1 MNTEKKQQNLSHNPV
16 KTKNYIFNPKDT
28 IKDLSNILEVSNIFL
43 IKKLIQSKIKT
54 NINQLITKD
63 IIEILSRELDFQ
75 VIYSEPKTHF
85 NVEKTKPVT
94 ASVKPHLIHR
104 TPIVTVMGHVDHGK
118 TTLLDSIRQTRMV
131 DKEFGGITQ
140 HIGAYEVVYKENK
153 ITFIDS
159 PGHESFSQ
167 MRSRGAQ
174 ITDICVLVVAA
185 DDGVKPQTIESVQH
199 AQNANVEIVV
209 AINKIDKTN
218 NKKENIMFEL
228 SNLGLTPEEWGGK
241 TPYIEISALHQKGID
256 NLLQTILLISEM
268 QNIQTDLNQV
278 TCGVV
283 LEASLNKNKGP
294 VATLISSQGIL
305 RKGDI
310 IVAGNTFGKIRS
322 IEDHTKKQLLESFP
336 SQPVLIT
343 GLSQVPQA
351 GDSFIIV
358 DELKIATKIVEE
370 RKNILQ
376 ENKRL
381 YIEANKIEENVFELD
396 NENPIQYLNII
407 LKTDTQGS
415 IEVIQE
421 TLAKLN
427 NDEIKIN
434 FVKKAVGMITDND
447 IDLAKTFNAILI
459 NFNNPLRS
467 EIKKLAQSTKIIIQD
482 YKIIYKIVEDIEKEI
497 KKLMKPLMEE
507 KVTGQAEIRRI
518 FHISS
523 INENIAGCY
532 VINGTIYSNALAK
545 VIRNKKIIYR
555 GKIISL
561 KHLKNNISSAS
572 QGYECGILLENFN
585 NFQINDIIET
595 SKLEK
600 VIIK

>member
-1 MNTEKKQQNLSHNPV
+1 YM
-16 KTKNYIFNPKDT
+16 FNPKDT
-28 IKDLSNILEVSNIFL
+28 IKDLAHILGVSNIFL

-63 IIEILSRELDFQ
+63 IVDILSRELEIQ
-75 VIYSEPKTHF
+75 VIYPESKSNLNLENSK
-85 NVEKTKPVT
+85 NDEISSTKN
-94 ASVKPHLIHR
+94 LIRR

-118 TTLLDSIRQTRMV
+118 TTLLDAIRKTRMV

-140 HIGAYEVVYKENK
+140 HIGAYEVVYQENK

-159 PGHESFSQ
+159 PGHEAFTQ

-185 DDGVKPQTIESVQH
+185 DDGVKPQTIESIQH
-199 AQNANVEIVV
+199 AQNAKVDIIV

-218 NKKENIMFEL
+218 NKKENIMTEL
-228 SNLGLTPEEWGGK
+228 SNLGLTSEEWGGK
-241 TPYIEISALHQKGID
+241 TPYVEISALHKKGID
-256 NLLQTILLISEM
+256 NLLQTILLMNEI
-268 QNIQTDLNQV
+268 QNFQADLNQLA
-278 TCGVV
+278 CGVV
-283 LEASLNKNKGP
+283 LEAGLNKSKGP
-294 VATLISSQGIL
+294 VATLISTQGIL

-310 IVAGNTFGKIRS
+310 IVVGNTFGKIRS
-322 IEDHTKKQLLESFP
+322 IEDNTQKQLLESFP

-343 GLSQVPQA
+343 GLTQVPQA
-351 GDSFIIV
+351 GDSFMVV
-358 DELKIATKIVEE
+358 DEQKTAKKIVEE
-370 RKNILQ
+370 RKIILQ

-381 YIEANKIEENVFELD
+381 YIEANKKEENIFELES
-396 NENPIQYLNII
+396 ENPIKYLNII
-407 LKTDTQGS
+407 LKTDAQGS

-421 TLAKLN
+421 TLSKLN

-434 FVKKAVGMITDND
+434 FVKSAVGMITDND

-459 NFNNPLRS
+459 NFNNKLRN
-467 EIKKLAQSTKIIIQD
+467 EIKKLAQNAKIVIKD
-482 YKIIYKIVEDIEKEI
+482 YKIIYKIIEDIEKEI
-497 KKLMKPLMEE
+497 KKLMKPIMEE
-507 KVTGQAEIRRI
+507 KVTGQAEIRKI

-532 VINGTIYSNALAK
+532 VINGTIYSNSLAK
-545 VIRNKKIIYR
+545 VIRNKQVIYQ

-572 QGYECGILLENFN
+572 QGYECGILLDNFN
-585 NFQINDIIET
+585 NFQINDIIES

-600 VIIK
+600 VITK